1 RCAQFIPAQQGPA
14 SVFVQIH
21 HHRNRLGAGFERI
34 IDVGRPD
41 ESGWREQLW
50 RRAMLGPIKPL
61 LLVIAGL
68 TSAAAQAQFLGLGFE
83 SNITLTQD
91 DLDKMRQTVNQQ
103 IHAKPVGT
111 TASWANPNSKNSGTI
126 KLLKKFTARNMR
138 CETIGYTL
146 ITTATKVEPE
156 HYEFNSCLQPDG
168 SWKIL

>member
-1 RCAQFIPAQQGPA
+1 MPGP
-14 SVFVQIH
+14 
-21 HHRNRLGAGFERI
+21 L
-34 IDVGRPD
+34 
-41 ESGWREQLW
+41 
-50 RRAMLGPIKPL
+50 KL
-61 LLVIAGL
+61 LLPIIAGL
-68 TSAAAQAQFLGLGFE
+68 ASAATQAQLLGPSFE

-103 IHAKPVGT
+103 IHGKPVET

-126 KLLKKFTARNMR
+126 KLLKKFNARNMR

-146 ITTATKVEPE
+146 MTTATKVEPE